1 MGLFDSFKNL
11 FASSKKLDK
20 TIDDAKAQAE
30 MVTKMIPG
38 DADDKFVQNV
48 STQVDNLQEK
58 FDDVTKNIPG
68 QKSGNRQKPS
78 GGSARQ
84 QAEGGRP
91 GSCAGHLFLS
101 W

>member
-20 TIDDAKAQAE
+20 TIDDAQAQAE

-38 DADDKFVQNV
+38 DADDKLVQNI

-68 QKSGNRQKPS
+68 QK
-78 GGSARQ
+78 
-84 QAEGGRP
+84 
-91 GSCAGHLFLS
+91 
-101 W
+101 

>member
-20 TIDDAKAQAE
+20 TIDDAQAQAE

-68 QKSGNRQKPS
+68 QK
-78 GGSARQ
+78 
-84 QAEGGRP
+84 
-91 GSCAGHLFLS
+91 
-101 W
+101 